1 MPKIHWIGII
11 EENKIKEYQRG
22 NLDSKAI
29 KIKMPKNMNE
39 LMVKGLPFLIPA
51 FIIMFVSIN
60 IKTFINQ
67 QNIVNRPFILVG
79 ATIGFILLLAH
90 EYLHSIVY
98 PKEADSYIGIAKPI
112 TFVSLTSYPL
122 SKKRFIVMSLLPYI
136 LGIIPLVLFWLCP
149 ANLTELNGIFFGMAC
164 MGMASPYPDSYT
176 VYQIIKQVPKNKKIQ
191 NYEDD
196 IYYI

>member
-11 EENKIKEYQRG
+11 EENKIKEYHRG

-79 ATIGFILLLAH
+79 AIIGFILLLAH

>member
-22 NLDSKAI
+22 SLDPKAV

-39 LMVKGLPFLIPA
+39 LMIKGLPFLIPA
-51 FIIMFVSIN
+51 FIIMFASMYIR
-60 IKTFINQ
+60 TSINQ

-79 ATIGFILLLAH
+79 AIIGFILLLVH

-98 PKEADSYIGIAKPI
+98 PKEANSYIGIAKPI

-122 SKKRFIVMSLLPYI
+122 SKGRFIVMSLLPYI
-136 LGIIPLVLFWLCP
+136 LGVIPLVLFWLCP
-149 ANLTELNGIFFGMAC
+149 TNLTELNGVFFGMAC

>member
-79 ATIGFILLLAH
+79 AIIGFILLLAH

>member
-22 NLDSKAI
+22 SLDSKAI

-39 LMVKGLPFLIPA
+39 LMIKGLPFLIPA
-51 FIIMFVSIN
+51 FIIMFASMN
-60 IKTFINQ
+60 IKTVINQ

-79 ATIGFILLLAH
+79 AIIGFILLLVH

-98 PKEADSYIGIAKPI
+98 PKEANSYIGIAKPI

-122 SKKRFIVMSLLPYI
+122 SKRRFIFMSLIPYI

-149 ANLTELNGIFFGMAC
+149 ANLTELNGILFGMAC

-176 VYQIIKQVPKNKKIQ
+176 VYQIIKQVPKNNKIQ

>member
-11 EENKIKEYQRG
+11 EENKIREYQRG
-22 NLDSKAI
+22 SLDSKAI

-39 LMVKGLPFLIPA
+39 LMIKGLPFLIPA
-51 FIIMFVSIN
+51 FIIMFVSMN
-60 IKTFINQ
+60 IKTVINQ

-79 ATIGFILLLAH
+79 AIIGFILLLVH

-98 PKEADSYIGIAKPI
+98 PKEANSYIGIAKPI

-122 SKKRFIVMSLLPYI
+122 SKRRFIVMSLLPYI
-136 LGIIPLVLFWLCP
+136 LGIIPLILFWLCP
-149 ANLTELNGIFFGMAC
+149 ASLTELNGIFFGMAC

-176 VYQIIKQVPKNKKIQ
+176 VYQIIKQVPENKKIQ